1 MATSTLNRSLD
12 ESNNNGDNSRI
23 EEVETLRDLKKT
35 DYFDKV

>member
-1 MATSTLNRSLD
+1 MATSALNRSLD
-12 ESNNNGDNSRI
+12 ESNNGENSRI

>member
-12 ESNNNGDNSRI
+12 ESNNGENSRI